1 MFLKEYNMNHYQI
14 RKDNLEKNKKKKGFI
29 KFSKTELE
37 TIAYSLVVRIG
48 NKHILNNKAVKI
60 T

>member
-1 MFLKEYNMNHYQI
+1 MNQCQV
-14 RKDNLEKNKKKKGFI
+14 RTTWKKTKKGFI
-29 KFSKTELE
+29 KFSKNELE
-37 TIAYSLVVRIG
+37 TIAYRLVVRIE